1 MKGRPQKWGLT
12 TEEQRKNEQKRFDQ
26 NLEEHLLEWKRL
38 RYIHEISPDRFHGSR
53 KRLENVTD
61 KIPTYFKEKQKEK
74 GRRCL
79 CREELRRE
87 QRIIVKYALEHPLRS
102 MDNIA
107 KDLGVDTQRVKDLLD
122 RYQRIKMAREDAQQK
137 DLIWMYEDVL
147 NDIAEITAKNVKKYK
162 DTDERLRTWELKD
175 LSTIAKETQE
185 RKNLL
190 EWTATSNQNINIT
203 FN

>member
-1 MKGRPQKWGLT
+1 MKGRPQKWWLT
-12 TEEQRKNEQKRFDQ
+12 AEEQRKKEQERFDR

-38 RYIHEISPDRFHGSR
+38 RYIHEISPDRFKWSR
-53 KRLENVTD
+53 EALMKKTD
-61 KIPTYFKEKQKEK
+61 LAPTYFKEKKKEK

-87 QRIIVKYALEHPLRS
+87 QKIIVKYALEHPLRS
-102 MDNIA
+102 IDNIG
-107 KDLGVDTQRVKDLLD
+107 KDLGVDPQRVKDLLN
-122 RYQRIKMAREDAQQK
+122 RYQRIKMLREDTQQK

-190 EWTATSNQNINIT
+190 EGTATSNQNINIT